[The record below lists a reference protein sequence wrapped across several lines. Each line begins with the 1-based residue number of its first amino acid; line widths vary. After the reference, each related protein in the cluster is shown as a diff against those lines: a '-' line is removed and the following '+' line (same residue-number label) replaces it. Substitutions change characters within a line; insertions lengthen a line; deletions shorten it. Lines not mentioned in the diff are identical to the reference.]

1 MIRYVIFWFV
11 FNVLGRFPRPVLYWI
26 AEVVARAGYT
36 LAPGVRA
43 NVWDNLRHLM
53 PDAPKSRVRKAAKAV
68 FRNVAYYYADLA
80 QMERMNLDDFFENRL
95 IRYGIEENIRSNLN
109 KGRGVVM
116 LSAHVGN
123 AEMAGQGLIPLKIPC
138 FAVTE
143 PVKPERLSRM
153 LNKIRSSKGVEFMPV
168 GVPAAKRIVRILRGG
183 GTVALMGD
191 RDISGPRMRLP
202 FFGEETWLP
211 TGPVEVALR
220 TAAAIVPSFS
230 VRRGRYVI
238 EAWSQEPIEVAR
250 TDDLQADVR
259 AAMLVFIE
267 RMEAFLR
274 QEPESWGVFERL
286 WDDDDVTPEAAG
298 GPRDRDWEMGV
309 KAGSRERPSRTAKET
324 EEMTSRG

>member
-1 MIRYVIFWFV
+1 VIKYLIFWFV
-11 FNVLGRFPRPVLYWI
+11 FNVLGRLPKPALYWV
-26 AEVVARAGYT
+26 AEVVARAGYS
-36 LAPGVRA
+36 LARGVRA
-43 NVWDNLRHLM
+43 NVWDNLSHVM

-80 QMERMNLDDFFENRL
+80 HLRRMDIDEFFDKRL
-95 IRYGIEENIRSNLN
+95 IHYGMEEHVRANNE

-123 AEMAGQGLIPLKIPC
+123 AELAGQGMVPLKIPC

-143 PVKPERLSRM
+143 PVKPARLSRM
-153 LNKIRSSKGVEFMPV
+153 LNEIRSSKGVEFEPV

-202 FFGEETWLP
+202 FFGEETWMP

-220 TAAAIVPSFS
+220 TNAAIVPSFS

-238 EAWSQEPIEVAR
+238 EAWAQEPIEIER
-250 TDDLQADVR
+250 TDDPQADVKT
-259 AAMLVFIE
+259 AMTEYIARLE
-267 RMEAFLR
+267 DFLR
-274 QEPESWGVFERL
+274 QEPESWVVFERI
-286 WDDDDVTPEAAG
+286 WDADGKSPEPARE
-298 GPRDRDWEMGV
+298 PEKVGV
-309 KAGSRERPSRTAKET
+309 
-324 EEMTSRG
+324 